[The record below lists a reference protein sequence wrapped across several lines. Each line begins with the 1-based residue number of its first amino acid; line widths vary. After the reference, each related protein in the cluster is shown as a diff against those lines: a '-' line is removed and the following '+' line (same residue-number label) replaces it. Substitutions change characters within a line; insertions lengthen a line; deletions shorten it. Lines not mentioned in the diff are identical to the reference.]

1 MGRVKLKVKNYK
13 NIMLILSIFA
23 LIVATLCI
31 CGLQGQSFKGE
42 KINAGEVYTEGGD
55 AKSVVTEEE
64 IGQALLE
71 LNEYIKN
78 IDVDNFNLLD
88 LKAVEAV
95 EPVAN
100 KKWII
105 EVVLINANDA
115 ITFDDKLANDFCNR
129 FNENIDND
137 FLSVHEFYS
146 EMSKGKLD
154 VWANVYLCNLDKP
167 LSYFEDEVG
176 KNLIEETLLWES
188 ARWKGNATLISGDYG
203 VVNAKCNLL
212 PCRRGTSGQ
221 VSWPHAYAVGPLM
234 TLPYNKA
241 DVPTLCHESL
251 HMLGLSDLYSN
262 DGKNVVQTYDVMSE
276 TYNGNVSLSAYSRQS
291 LGWIGSSKSND
302 SVVSEVESIVAD
314 GTYTL
319 NVNTASK
326 GIIAYSFGNRNSD
339 VFYIEYR
346 KSSKT
351 FERRVNGSGLLVY
364 RINKQ
369 MKGNLDYKKSGL
381 YEMFVFSSGGY
392 DLTDYN
398 GYIKA
403 GKSLGTAT
411 ESGRLKLTYSDG
423 FSSNFVITDIVEN
436 GNDTITFKISS
447 NGDKYLKNGGI
458 ITCSELKQLAINS
471 FLSVV
476 AGISNFIYNPVGSI
490 NSLAQ
495 EVLISIDVK
504 IDEIK
509 NNLNSA
515 NLLANEILLKLQSSY
530 EESVKG
536 GGVSGALGGGIDF
549 IKDGVQS
556 AYSKITNNSS
566 SLVSQLES
574 LKDRISNYFKK

>member
-1 MGRVKLKVKNYK
+1 MGRMKLKVKNYK
-13 NIMLILSIFA
+13 NIILILSIFA

-31 CGLQGQSFKGE
+31 CSLQGQSIKGE
-42 KINAGEVYTEGGD
+42 KINAGEVSTED
-55 AKSVVTEEE
+55 ENVKSVVTEEGIE
-64 IGQALLE
+64 QALLE

-78 IDVDNFNLLD
+78 IDVDNFHLSD
-88 LKAVEAV
+88 LQEVETV

-115 ITFDDKLANDFCNR
+115 VTFNDKLASDFCNR

-154 VWANVYLCNLDKP
+154 VWANVYLCNLDKS

-188 ARWKGNATLISGDYG
+188 ARWRGNATLISDDYG
-203 VVNAKCNLL
+203 LVNAKCIIL
-212 PCRRGTSGQ
+212 PCRRGTTEQ

-291 LGWIGSSKSND
+291 LGWINSSKSD
-302 SVVSEVESIVAD
+302 DGVVSEVESIVKD

-319 NVNTASK
+319 NVNTASN
-326 GIIAYSFGNRNSD
+326 GTIAYSFGDRNND

-351 FERRVNGSGLLVY
+351 FEKRVSGSGLLIY

-369 MKGNLDYKKSGL
+369 MRGNLGYKKSGL
-381 YEMFVFSSGGY
+381 YEMFVFSSSGY

-411 ESGRLKLTYSDG
+411 ENGRLKLTYSDG
-423 FSSNFVITDIVEN
+423 FSSNFVVTDIVEN
-436 GNDTITFKISS
+436 RNDTITFKISS
-447 NGDKYLKNGGI
+447 NGDNYFKNSGAMTI
-458 ITCSELKQLAINS
+458 NEFKQYAINS
-471 FLSVV
+471 LIDVV
-476 AGISNFIYNPVGSI
+476 SSLSNFIYNPVGSV

-504 IDEIK
+504 IDKIK
-509 NNLNSA
+509 SNLNNA
-515 NLLANEILLKLQSSY
+515 KLLTNEILLKLQSSY
-530 EESVKG
+530 EDNVKN
-536 GGVSGALGGGIDF
+536 GGVSSTISGGIDY
-549 IKDGVQS
+549 IKDGIQS
-556 AYSKITNNSS
+556 AYSKIADNSS

-574 LKDRISNYFKK
+574 LKDRISKYFK